1 MFNNYLLDVYDE
13 KTSSFFTVKWRRKA
27 LIISVDCWV
36 ETIDIYVFAI
46 KWNWKVLII
55 LLIAGLKP

>member
-1 MFNNYLLDVYDE
+1 MFNNYLDVYGE
-13 KTSSFFTVKWRRKA
+13 KTSSFFAVKWKRKA

-46 KWNWKVLII
+46 KWN
-55 LLIAGLKP
+55 